1 MLYAM
6 FITNSHASF
15 DLWWNENSRKYQRVS
30 KYYVHDCSCIEY
42 FTEMV
47 GSVLHNKTLHTTFY
61 KDIKGV
67 QPNPLTPGVHKKDIF
82 STRWRIKS

>member
-1 MLYAM
+1 MPCLLLIVTLRLTCGEM
-6 FITNSHASF
+6 KIRESI
-15 DLWWNENSRKYQRVS
+15 RVS

-67 QPNPLTPGVHKKDIF
+67 QPNPLTPSVHKKDIF
-82 STRWRIKS
+82 STR